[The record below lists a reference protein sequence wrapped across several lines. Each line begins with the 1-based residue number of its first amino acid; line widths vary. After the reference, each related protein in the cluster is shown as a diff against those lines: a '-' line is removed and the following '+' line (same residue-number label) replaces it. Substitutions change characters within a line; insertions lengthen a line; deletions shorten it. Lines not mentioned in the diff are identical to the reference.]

1 VGEPTA
7 VPRSSTRERLV
18 TAAVELVAE
27 AGWGGATTRGVAE
40 RAGLNQALVHYH
52 FGTMSALLREA
63 AYRAMAATLE
73 PAMLG
78 LLDSGDP
85 LGGLRGVVDA
95 VGAIDPDSSEA
106 RTLIEATVQ
115 AIRDPELNASLSQM
129 LALFRSTLR
138 DRLTAAQA
146 EGSIRAG
153 FDPKGGAVVLA
164 ALLDGLVLHRLIDRD
179 VDLEAAAS
187 ALFALLGPPA

>member
-1 VGEPTA
+1 MGEPTA